1 MNSKMFET
9 TESSKLFN
17 ILAESKDY
25 RQLVYIAERMYGT
38 GGFGNSLAFCTAI
51 EGASHIIIPER
62 AQYIRTILNE
72 LSLIQENLLRLA
84 AIAESISFESLSMLC
99 WSRRENILNIIDELT
114 GNRMLT
120 SLCCVGGVRRDFT
133 VEELNVMLNKLQTNT
148 KDFDTIKRV
157 VISDRWFANR
167 LKGIGTL
174 TKEDAEES
182 SVTGPAAKGSGVA
195 IDRRSLGEYGAY
207 KSLGFKT
214 ITENG
219 CDCHARVV
227 VKIREIYQSM
237 ELIEKAVK
245 GIPEGA
251 FAVDAPDKITGEWIT
266 KVEQADG
273 ADTYFIKGCDSA
285 YLEEVGIRKA
295 GESNEKVMYRVKNYS
310 PENEALVRLSLGID
324 ECLRER

>member
-157 VISDRWFANR
+157 VM
-167 LKGIGTL
+167 L
-174 TKEDAEES
+174 
-182 SVTGPAAKGSGVA
+182 
-195 IDRRSLGEYGAY
+195 
-207 KSLGFKT
+207 
-214 ITENG
+214 
-219 CDCHARVV
+219 
-227 VKIREIYQSM
+227 
-237 ELIEKAVK
+237 
-245 GIPEGA
+245 
-251 FAVDAPDKITGEWIT
+251 
-266 KVEQADG
+266 
-273 ADTYFIKGCDSA
+273 
-285 YLEEVGIRKA
+285 
-295 GESNEKVMYRVKNYS
+295 
-310 PENEALVRLSLGID
+310 
-324 ECLRER
+324 